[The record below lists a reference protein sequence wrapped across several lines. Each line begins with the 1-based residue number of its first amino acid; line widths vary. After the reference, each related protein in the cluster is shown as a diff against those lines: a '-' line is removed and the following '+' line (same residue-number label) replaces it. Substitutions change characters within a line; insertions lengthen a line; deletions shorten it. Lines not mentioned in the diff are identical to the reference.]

1 MFDGFNQVVFI
12 DYPKDQN
19 ITWNAIVVNCDKQ
32 ITNGVMNK
40 IASDSCFFMCTPL
53 LVISFVVASIL
64 EVLNFLYF
72 SLLFSSRISK
82 I

>member
-1 MFDGFNQVVFI
+1 MLDGFNEVVFI

-19 ITWNAIVVNCDKQ
+19 ITWNAIVVNCGKQ

-40 IASDSCFFMCTPL
+40 IAFDSCFFMCTPL
-53 LVISFVVASIL
+53 IVISFVVASIL
-64 EVLNFLYF
+64 EVLDFLYF
-72 SLLFSSRISK
+72 FLLFSSRIFK